1 MASPASRLRIAA
13 WNQALADVLLPMGVN
28 QGQPVRLACDDDAIA
43 QAARTLGI
51 ARTEAVAALVRAL
64 KDAGLVDYESGVA
77 RLAVGDAA
85 RADPPAFLVG
95 LALLVVAA
103 SRMVADERGSMAA
116 YYQRLGGDL
125 LDIGLRD
132 SHPQVAGIREL
143 VARFDDLAAWM
154 AGPQKGLRG
163 VLDLPADVHP
173 PIVGVPINQT
183 LLRAG
188 DRAALGAFFHR
199 AGRLLDAGWDPVNQ
213 LRCWAGRHGLT
224 VPLAQLLEHPKMH
237 AALAGALRVAYRSWD
252 GSMLDENGRRILP
265 SQLSLH
271 VTPGRVALGICV
283 PALDGPMEARD
294 PYGHS
299 LTLHPE
305 QVELAPLQWLDEAHK
320 GAVLLTASDGSLI
333 RALGGPTILFEVS
346 VLGMRAVAPVALGT
360 ESVWVLTCDGSWIAS
375 CPQDSRFH
383 ATLPDGWALL
393 CDVDPLLLPADARP
407 DRDPD
412 HELDGVV
419 AVGGLRLSK
428 STWLLDYPPDITADL
443 PEPAPVSVSDRA
455 YGDLEPGGELQ
466 LDMVAHAPGLHHVV
480 IGDQQLTIELAS
492 RGQRDGIGSLAIAA
506 CAPQLH
512 SGVQPAANITGPFFS
527 GAFSDGVPIKLHAP
541 LLVRYRAT
549 VEIIDSNGS
558 TRTLGPPA
566 PAAWL
571 AHVGLGA
578 PEAWEIPN
586 HDRVVWVC
594 VNADKGRFVI
604 AHQPID
610 VPLTD
615 EVLDAAEWY
624 RDAQTIVDHTD
635 GGALQRWSRIVGA
648 LEPVTP

>member
-1 MASPASRLRIAA
+1 MASPASRVSIAA
-13 WNQALADVLLPMGVN
+13 WNQALANVLLPMGVN
-28 QGQPVRLACDDDAIA
+28 PGQPVRLACDGDAIA
-43 QAARTLGI
+43 QAGRALGI
-51 ARTEAVAALVRAL
+51 ARTDAVAVLVRTL
-64 KDAGLVDYESGVA
+64 KDTGLVDHENGVA
-77 RLAVGDAA
+77 SLAVGDAGSEE
-85 RADPPAFLVG
+85 PPAFLTG
-95 LALLVVAA
+95 LALLVLAA
-103 SRMVADERGSMAA
+103 SRMASDERGSMAA

-163 VLDLPADVHP
+163 VLDLPAEVHP

-199 AGRLLDAGWDPVNQ
+199 AGRLLDAGWDPVHQ
-213 LRCWAGRHGLT
+213 LRSWGGRHGLT
-224 VPLAQLLEHPKMH
+224 VPLAQLLERPKLH
-237 AALAGALRVAYRSWD
+237 TALASALRIAYRNWD
-252 GSMLDENGRRILP
+252 GSMLDEHGRRILP

-271 VTPGRVALGICV
+271 VTPGCVVLGICV
-283 PALDGPMEARD
+283 PALDGPIDARD

-299 LTLHPE
+299 IALHPE
-305 QVELAPLQWLDEAHK
+305 QVEQAPLQWLDEARK
-320 GAVLLTASDGSLI
+320 GAVLLTSPDGTLI
-333 RALGGPTILFEVS
+333 RTLGGPTTLFEVS
-346 VLGMRAVAPVALGT
+346 ALGMRAVASVATGT
-360 ESVWVLTCDGSWIAS
+360 ESVWVLTCDDAWITS

-393 CDVDPLLLPADARP
+393 CDVDPLLLPADARDDS
-407 DRDPD
+407 DR
-412 HELDGVV
+412 ELDGVV
-419 AVGGLRLSK
+419 AAGGLQLSK
-428 STWLLDYPPDITADL
+428 NTWLLDYPPDITADL
-443 PEPAPVSVSDRA
+443 PESAPVSVSDLA
-455 YGDLEPGGELQ
+455 YGDLEPGGKLR
-466 LDMVAHAPGLHHVV
+466 LDMIAHAPGLHHIV

-506 CAPQLH
+506 RAPQIH
-512 SGVQPAANITGPFFS
+512 SGVQPATDVTGPFFS
-527 GAFSDGVPIKLHAP
+527 GAFSDGVPIEFVAP

-571 AHVGLGA
+571 AHIGLNTPA
-578 PEAWEIPN
+578 AWEIPN
-586 HDRVVWVC
+586 PDRVVWVC

-604 AHQPID
+604 AHQAID

-624 RDAQTIVDHTD
+624 RDAQMIVDHTD
-635 GGALQRWSRIVGA
+635 GRGLQRWSRIVGA
-648 LEPVTP
+648 LEAVTP

>member
-1 MASPASRLRIAA
+1 VSIAA
-13 WNQALADVLLPMGVN
+13 WNQVLADVLLPMGVN
-28 QGQPVRLACDDDAIA
+28 PGQPVRLACDDDAIV
-43 QAARTLGI
+43 QAARALGI
-51 ARTEAVAALVRAL
+51 ARTEAVAALVRTL
-64 KDAGLVDYESGVA
+64 KDAGLVDDENGVA
-77 RLAVGDAA
+77 HLAVGDAA
-85 RADPPAFLVG
+85 CAEPPAFLIG
-95 LALLVVAA
+95 LALLVLAA
-103 SRMVADERGSMAA
+103 SRMASDERGSMAA

-125 LDIGLRD
+125 LGIRLRD

-143 VARFDDLAAWM
+143 VARFDHLAAWM

-199 AGRLLDAGWDPVNQ
+199 AGRLLDAGWDPVHQ
-213 LRCWAGRHGLT
+213 LRCWGGRHGLT
-224 VPLAQLLEHPKMH
+224 VPVAQLLEHPKLH

-252 GSMLDENGRRILP
+252 GSMLDENGRRILR

-271 VTPGRVALGICV
+271 VTPGHVVLGICV
-283 PALDGPMEARD
+283 PALDGPVDAWD

-299 LTLHPE
+299 ITLFPE
-305 QVELAPLQWLDEAHK
+305 QVEHAPLQWLDEARRN
-320 GAVLLTASDGSLI
+320 GVVLLTSPDGSLI

-346 VLGMRAVAPVALGT
+346 ALGMRAVASVVPGT
-360 ESVWVLTCDGSWIAS
+360 ESVWVLTCDGAWITS
-375 CPQDSRFH
+375 CPHDSRFH
-383 ATLPDGWALL
+383 AALPDGWALL
-393 CDVDPLLLPADARP
+393 CDMDPLRLPADARP
-407 DRDPD
+407 DSDR
-412 HELDGVV
+412 ELDGVV
-419 AVGGLRLSK
+419 VAGGLRLSK

-443 PEPAPVSVSDRA
+443 SEPAPVSISDRA
-455 YGDLEPGGELQ
+455 YGDLEPGGKLQ
-466 LDMVAHAPGLHHVV
+466 LDMIAHAPGLHHIV
-480 IGDQQLTIELAS
+480 IGDQQLAIELAS

-506 CAPQLH
+506 SAPQTH
-512 SGVQPAANITGPFFS
+512 SGVQPAADITGPFFS
-527 GAFSDGVPIKLHAP
+527 GAFGDGVPMEFHAP

-549 VEIIDSNGS
+549 VEIIDSDGS
-558 TRTLGPPA
+558 TRALGPPA

-571 AHVGLGA
+571 AHVDLSA

-586 HDRVVWVC
+586 PDLVVWVC

-604 AHQPID
+604 AHQAID

-635 GGALQRWSRIVGA
+635 GGAFQRWSRIVGA
-648 LEPVTP
+648 LEAVTP